1 MIRLEANGALA
12 WLRLDRAAKR
22 NAMTQAMWEAVPP
35 LVAQALDGGARVLLL
50 ASAAPGIFCAG
61 ADIAEFGAMA
71 GDPAWRRANRLAIR
85 ATQRALA
92 GCPIPTI
99 AVVDGDCVGG
109 GCGMAMACD
118 LRVAAPSARFGIT
131 PAKLGLVYPL
141 HDVALLVG
149 LVGPAQAKRILFTG
163 ALLDAA
169 EAQRIGLVDQLAEAP
184 EAAAGTLAHDI
195 AANAPSSNRG
205 NKALVARVLAGD
217 IDDDAA
223 SAALFEA
230 AFDGPDFAEGLA
242 AFRARRPPRF

>member
-1 MIRLEANGALA
+1 VIRLDTDGPLA
-12 WLRLDRAAKR
+12 WLRLDRPGKR

-35 LVAQALDGGARVLLL
+35 RGAEAIDGGARVLLL
-50 ASAAPGIFCAG
+50 ASSTPGVFCAG
-61 ADIAEFGAMA
+61 ADIAEFGAMS
-71 GDPAWRRANRLAIR
+71 GDPVWRRANRLAIR

-118 LRVAAPSARFGIT
+118 LRVAAPTARFGIT

-141 HDVALLVG
+141 HDVALLVA

-163 ALLDAA
+163 ALLDAP
-169 EAQRIGLVDQLAEAP
+169 EAQRIGLADQLADAP
-184 EAAAGTLAHDI
+184 EAAARTLALDI
-195 AANAPSSNRG
+195 AANAPSSHRG
-205 NKALVARVLAGD
+205 NKALVARAVAGD
-217 IDDDAA
+217 TDDDDA

-242 AFRARRPPRF
+242 AFRDRRPPRF